1 MKKQI
6 SGGAVLSFVAQGIS
20 VVIGLLY
27 TPVMIKILG
36 QNEYGLYQLVQSVTN
51 YLSLMNFGFSAA
63 YIRYYSI
70 AKNNNDEDEIA
81 NINGLFLKIFLM
93 ISLLSLLGGGILLAN
108 IRILGTHLTD
118 ADYVI
123 ARELL
128 IIMVINLAVSFP
140 SNLFIAYLSAN
151 ERFIFQKLIGI
162 FANILVPV
170 FTIPL
175 LLFGYGSVGV
185 VSVALILTIMRLAC
199 SIWYCVKKMSIRINI
214 RYTDRKIFKNLLE
227 YTFFIFLSDVV
238 DQLNTNV
245 DKFLLGRLI
254 GAASVAVYSV
264 GFNLRHYYLIAS
276 WIIPEMYIPETNRL
290 AIEEKDDTKLM
301 ALFTKIGKYNNYIC
315 LLVLTGFILV
325 GRQFIQLWVGAGYE
339 NSYYVCIIL
348 MIAGY
353 VPAVQTLGVNIQNA
367 KNMHRTRSVVYFVIA
382 CINVGISVF
391 LIKLWG
397 EIGTAMGT
405 LLAVLIGNG
414 IFMNYYYYKY
424 IKLDIF
430 SFWKEMLK
438 WIVPVGVLF
447 VTAWFIVRALYID
460 SWLKIFAFALAY
472 SFVYLI
478 LLWYIGIRDEDRTKI
493 KRDIEKA
500 IKKTEV

>member
-36 QNEYGLYQLVQSVTN
+36 QNEYGLYQLVQSVVN

-63 YIRYYSI
+63 YIRYYSL
-70 AKNNNDEDEIA
+70 AKSNKDEEEIA
-81 NINGLFLKIFLM
+81 NINGMFLKIFLM
-93 ISLLSLLGGGILLAN
+93 ISLLSMLGGGILFAN

-140 SNLFIAYLSAN
+140 SSLFTAYLSAN

-162 FANILVPV
+162 LANILVPAITV
-170 FTIPL
+170 PL
-175 LLFGYGSVGV
+175 LLYGYGSVGV
-185 VSVALILTIMRLAC
+185 VSVTLFLTIMRLVC
-199 SIWYCVKKMSIRINI
+199 SIWYCVKKLSIRINI
-214 RYTDRKIFKNLLE
+214 RHTDRKIFENLLE

-254 GAASVAVYSV
+254 GAVSVAIYSV
-264 GFNLRHYYLIAS
+264 GFSLRQYYLIAS
-276 WIIPEMYIPETNRL
+276 WIIPEIYIPETNRVT
-290 AIEEKDDTKLM
+290 IEEKDDAKLQ
-301 ALFTKIGKYNNYIC
+301 ALFVKTGRYNNYIC
-315 LLVLTGFILV
+315 LLILSGFFLV

-339 NSYYVCIIL
+339 NSYYICIIL

-382 CINVGISVF
+382 CINVVLSIL
-391 LIKLWG
+391 LIKRWG
-397 EIGTAMGT
+397 EIGTAIGT
-405 LLAVLIGNG
+405 LIAVLIGNG
-414 IFMNYYYYKY
+414 IFMNYYYYKF

-438 WIVPVGVLF
+438 WIAPASALF
-447 VTAWFIVRALYID
+447 VLAHFVVRQLCID
-460 SWLKIFAFALAY
+460 SWLKIAAFAMVY
-472 SFVYLI
+472 SFAYLV
-478 LLWYIGIRDEDRTKI
+478 LLWCIGIGEQDKTKI
-493 KRDIEKA
+493 RQGIKKA
-500 IKKTEV
+500 IKRIEA